1 MTYVVS
7 DLHGCFKSW
16 LALLDQIQLTEEDSL
31 YVLGDIVDRGPE
43 PMAILQ
49 DMRGRCNVFPIAGKP
64 DFAAFLALKSLTTEL
79 TDDSIQKM
87 EENHDFEQMFLW
99 FSDGGSSTLKA
110 FQNLTQD
117 EQQDI
122 LDYFQEFSFYEELEL
137 ENGKQ
142 YLLSHTGSDEICAG
156 RPLEEIP
163 VEAFLSGHLHYDRP
177 YFSDRIWVTGH
188 TPTRMIPG
196 AESDRI
202 YHSSNHI
209 AIDCGCVFGG
219 YLGAIRLEDGKEFY
233 VKNLDL

>member
-49 DMRGRCNVFPIAGKP
+49 DMMGRCNVFPIAGNH

-99 FSDGGSSTLKA
+99 LSDGGSSTLKA
-110 FQNLTQD
+110 FQKLTQD

-137 ENGKQ
+137 ENGKR
-142 YLLSHTGSDEICAG
+142 YLLSHTGSDEICEG

-163 VEAFLSGHLHYDRP
+163 VEAFLSGRLHYDRP

-196 AESDRI
+196 AEPDRI
-202 YHSSNHI
+202 YHSKNHI

-219 YLGAIRLEDGKEFY
+219 YLGAIRLEDGKKFY